1 MCVWGG
7 MQNITCPVFFPRGF
21 VFSLCVWSSSKH
33 MHTCNVSFRWN
44 TLKISINVPDFSK
57 TQDSWALTV
66 SVQGVFL
73 HAFESQKH
81 TECTT
86 ARNKPNG

>member
-1 MCVWGG
+1 MCVGG
-7 MQNITCPVFFPRGF
+7 GANITCPVFFPRGF
-21 VFSLCVWSSSKH
+21 VLIYAFGALPS
-33 MHTCNVSFRWN
+33 TCTPVMYPSGG
-44 TLKISINVPDFSK
+44 TLKISINLPDFSK

-73 HAFESQKH
+73 HAFESLKH

>member
-1 MCVWGG
+1 MCVGGG
-7 MQNITCPVFFPRGF
+7 MQNITCS
-21 VFSLCVWSSSKH
+21 VFSQEDLSLFYAFGALPS
-33 MHTCNVSFRWN
+33 TCTPVMYPSGG
-44 TLKISINVPDFSK
+44 TLKISINLPDFSE

-73 HAFESQKH
+73 HAFESLKY